1 MSESK
6 WSWVLG
12 VLNPRLKLELTKSAS
27 VRVTLLWC
35 QVMKKK
41 KSRQAQIEFPA
52 SVCNGQ
58 KKISGFGLSLSDVRK
73 VLRKRSVFVIMK
85 NIIIKTQLN
94 LQISVSESNII
105 STAVLFKMAKRSDST
120 R

>member
-1 MSESK
+1 MKLSFGGFKSSSK
-6 WSWVLG
+6 TRTHKISISQSYVAM
-12 VLNPRLKLELTKSAS
+12 VSSLE
-27 VRVTLLWC
+27 
-35 QVMKKK
+35 KK

-52 SVCNGQ
+52 SVSNGQ
-58 KKISGFGLSLSDVRK
+58 KIISGFGLSLNDVRK

-120 R
+120 RQC